1 MTDRNFILHTADDNP
16 RSTISYIFVKLSS
29 QLWLATTYYVTD
41 IDKNGNILFSTY
53 FHAYRSYFS
62 QLESKFNRYL
72 FSYKRWC
79 EQIRNTMWIEPCDQ
93 RSRSNILRAHLST
106 TFANRILSFIARS
119 TGSFPSAIRRRRRR
133 KKLAV
138 AKATDH
144 KEQVGITVSTIYRWY
159 LHERKHDANVWN
171 RVRNLSPR
179 LERKR
184 QRKLVGR
191 GKVLSRV
198 RKILSRCYPRFVW
211 IRSLLIVAF
220 CIGNER
226 FGDARCNMQ

>member
-29 QLWLATTYYVTD
+29 QLWFATAYYVTD

-79 EQIRNTMWIEPCDQ
+79 EQIRNTMWSKIAFEYFA
-93 RSRSNILRAHLST
+93 RASLYDICQSYSQ
-106 TFANRILSFIARS
+106 FYSSLDGILS
-119 TGSFPSAIRRRRRR
+119 GSSAIRRRRRRR
-133 KKLAV
+133 KKLAI

>member
-1 MTDRNFILHTADDNP
+1 MI
-16 RSTISYIFVKLSS
+16 
-29 QLWLATTYYVTD
+29 LATTYYVTD

-79 EQIRNTMWIEPCDQ
+79 EQIRNTMWIKACDQ

-179 LERKR
+179 LKRKR